1 MAGTI
6 DRREVMG
13 EGFQFLDI
21 LLFALVAAF
30 ILLRLRN
37 TLGKRTGNER
47 PPIFGGPAPETDAQ
61 GNDNVVQLPDRRSDA
76 AEAEPSD
83 PALAAGLREIRKLD
97 REFSLSGFV
106 EGARNAYEMI
116 VHSFAVGDLDTLRP
130 LLSPEVF
137 GNFATEIERR
147 EKAGETLE
155 NTLVAIATADAV
167 EIKVEGRTAEV
178 TVKFKSEMISVTR
191 DAKGQV
197 VDGDPRAVRKVVDIW
212 TFARNL
218 RSSDPNWNL
227 IKTQS
232 GEV

>member
-1 MAGTI
+1 
-6 DRREVMG
+6 MG

-47 PPIFGGPAPETDAQ
+47 PPIFGGPSAPS
-61 GNDNVVQLPDRRSDA
+61 DNVGPDNVIPLPGRPGDGQADA
-76 AEAEPSD
+76 PSD
-83 PALAAGLREIRKLD
+83 PAVANGLAALRAID
-97 REFSLSGFV
+97 RDFTIANFV

-130 LLSPEVF
+130 LLSTEVF
-137 GNFATEIERR
+137 GNFAAEVERR
-147 EKAGETLE
+147 EKAGETIE
-155 NTLVAIATADAV
+155 STLVAISAADV
-167 EIKVEGRTAEV
+167 TEIKVEGRTAEV
-178 TVKFKSEMISVTR
+178 TVKFQSEMISVTR
-191 DAKGQV
+191 DAKGNI
-197 VDGDPRAVRKVVDIW
+197 VDGDPRTVRKIVDIW

-227 IKTQS
+227 IKTRS
-232 GEV
+232 GDA